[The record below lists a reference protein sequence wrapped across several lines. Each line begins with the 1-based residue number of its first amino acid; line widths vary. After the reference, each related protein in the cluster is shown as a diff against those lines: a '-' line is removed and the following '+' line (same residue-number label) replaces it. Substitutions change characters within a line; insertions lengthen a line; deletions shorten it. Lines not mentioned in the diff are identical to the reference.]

1 MTNEM
6 SKNRIPAI
14 EALRL
19 APMALALLLAGCAGT
34 HSAYE
39 TPAAVLPAAWQ
50 QQPQPAQATALP
62 ERWWRQFNDPA
73 LDQLVETA
81 LARNNDLGAAAWRVR
96 QAQLQAGIAATALAP
111 TLSGSLSSNASR
123 RLEGSGNAT
132 ARSSGATLAA
142 SYELDLWGRVAR
154 TRDAAEWSARASAE
168 DLEATAQALAGTA
181 AGLYWQLGYLQL
193 RLASSQESLAYSLR
207 TQQLVRAQYAA
218 GAVSAL
224 ELREA
229 EQTVAGQRAVMA
241 QLEQQRVET
250 RNAIAVLLDAPPGDA
265 TLARLLPQPA
275 QHLPEGALPAVAAG
289 VPAELLAR
297 RPDLRAAEARL
308 RSVLASGDATRASYY
323 PSLTLTGQLGTSSTA
338 LLNLLSNPV
347 AALGAGL
354 NLPFLRQREMQLSG
368 ELASAQYA
376 EAVVNFRQ
384 TLYAALA
391 DVENAL
397 SARSQQ
403 AQQGEQLALQLA
415 AAREAERLYEVRYR
429 TGASAL
435 RLWLDAQE
443 RRRAAELALQQN
455 RLDQLNALATLYR
468 VLGGGVPVV
477 TPDSVLPPP
486 AGEYS
491 P

>member
-1 MTNEM
+1 MT
-6 SKNRIPAI
+6 KNPFPAT
-14 EALRL
+14 LPRSL
-19 APMALALLLAGCAGT
+19 ACAGAAPLALALLLTGCAAT
-34 HSAYE
+34 RSVYQA
-39 TPAAVLPAAWQ
+39 PAAAVPAVWQ
-50 QQPQPAQATALP
+50 QQAQPAAAALP

-81 LARNNDLGAAAWRVR
+81 LARNNDLAAGAWRVR

-111 TLSGSLSSNASR
+111 GVAGSLSSNASR
-123 RLEGSGNAT
+123 RLEGGGNST
-132 ARSSGATLAA
+132 QRSSGATLSA

-154 TRDAAEWSARASAE
+154 TRDAAEWSARATEE
-168 DLEATAQALAGTA
+168 DLEAAAQALAGTA
-181 AGLYWQLGYLQL
+181 AGLYWQLGYVQH
-193 RLASSQESLAYSLR
+193 RLDSGRDSLAYALR
-207 TQQLVRAQYAA
+207 TQELVRVQYAA

-229 EQTVAGQRAVMA
+229 EQTVAGQRAVLA

-250 RNAIAVLLDAPPGDA
+250 RNAIALLMDAPPGVVTPGDA
-265 TLARLLPQPA
+265 TLAQLLPQAP
-275 QHLPEGALPAVAAG
+275 QRLPDTALPLVAAG
-289 VPAELLAR
+289 LPAELLAR

-308 RSVLASGDATRASYY
+308 RNVLASGDATRASYY
-323 PSLTLTGQLGTSSTA
+323 PALTLTGQLGTSSSA
-338 LLNLLSNPV
+338 LLSLLSNPV

-354 NLPFLRQREMQLSG
+354 TLPFLRVREMQLSG

-376 EAVVNFRQ
+376 QAVVDFRQ
-384 TLYAALA
+384 TLYTAFA

-397 SARSQQ
+397 SARSQL
-403 AQQGEQLALQLA
+403 AVQGEQLALQLT

-443 RRRAAELALQQN
+443 RRRSAELALQQN

-468 VLGGGVPVV
+468 VLGGGMPAVGAAA
-477 TPDSVLPPP
+477 LP
-486 AGEYS
+486 
-491 P
+491 